1 MAVIITERDVNVMSF
16 CADAQWLTTAQI
28 RRCFFPAA
36 CALRTATRLRE
47 LRSARF
53 LHSDF
58 GCIGTPFPIRF
69 HTLGPAGRSVLLSRG
84 RSRASIRLRRAVPSH
99 LAHLAGVNDIRI
111 AVATCP
117 CKVNHFFA
125 HWQLT
130 PQLWPHDVSPDA
142 GFSLDAPRRLTVL
155 AEFERGTEVR
165 SVLDTKLDAYAALR
179 CSVSFTALL
188 FVVEQ
193 PGMVQRLVA
202 QFRHRASFPVL
213 VGTLGGILS
222 AGILSHRFVDVSTSA
237 STTLAGLS

>member
-1 MAVIITERDVNVMSF
+1 MVIITDRDVNIMSF

-28 RRCFFPAA
+28 RRSFFPSA
-36 CALRTATRLRE
+36 CALRVATRLRE

-53 LHSDF
+53 LHSKY
-58 GCIGTPFPIRF
+58 GCIGKLPVQF
-69 HTLGPAGRSVLLSRG
+69 HTLGPAGRSVLLSKGRG
-84 RSRASIRLRRAVPSH
+84 RASIRLRRDVPCH
-99 LAHLAGVNDIRI
+99 LAHLMGVNDIRI

-130 PQLWPHDVSPDA
+130 PQVWPHAVIPDA
-142 GFSLDAPRRLTVL
+142 GFSLDAPHRITFLV
-155 AEFERGTEVR
+155 EFDRGTEVR
-165 SVLDTKLDAYAALR
+165 SLLDAKLEAYAALR

-193 PGMVQRLVA
+193 PSMVQRLVA
-202 QFRHRASFPVL
+202 QFRHRPTFPLL

-222 AGILSHRFVDVSTSA
+222 AGLLSHRFVDVSTSTL
-237 STTLAGLS
+237 TTLADLP